1 MARELRQ
8 IGQGGFGS
16 VWLHQDEQGLY
27 FARKMF
33 HAGCR
38 EYARKEYQMLA
49 QLNHANIIKLAVSCT
64 IFLKNLLT
72 FFFLSLA

>member
-1 MARELRQ
+1 MAREIRQ

-16 VWLHQDEQGLY
+16 VWLHQDEHGLY

-49 QLNHANIIKLAVSCT
+49 QLNHANIIKLAVS
-64 IFLKNLLT
+64 
-72 FFFLSLA
+72 